1 MNADRAPGLGVRASP
16 LCVRQLVRSNS
27 VHDTHVQ
34 VLDHFLDHHGSDR
47 DLAPHVVH
55 VLAQTRMGLWLVNP
69 VQLPCGRGRMRTART
84 TRTTRRQPRQNRE
97 QQSMPCEPASQ
108 PVANRVRGAA
118 RQGKV
123 KEAQTAPGRGA
134 DGARSGCGTWRSA
147 PGEVQ
152 GRVPTAQRRTPGYT
166 QSNSTK
172 GRSDAMLYSGFLGFV
187 SISSS
192 WSTISGDSSPRPTM
206 KRTAIMHRIWCH
218 RNACPTIVATH
229 MWNRPSG
236 GAPPAALGASDSMLV
251 VWSQASKEP
260 GEPPRTVP
268 GSRTCPELHAPRSG
282 ARAQAGTQHQGL
294 GCTGPAPVRHPQ
306 PHAYTRTLCLPPTS
320 SVS

>member
-1 MNADRAPGLGVRASP
+1 
-16 LCVRQLVRSNS
+16 
-27 VHDTHVQ
+27 
-34 VLDHFLDHHGSDR
+34 
-47 DLAPHVVH
+47 
-55 VLAQTRMGLWLVNP
+55 
-69 VQLPCGRGRMRTART
+69 
-84 TRTTRRQPRQNRE
+84 
-97 QQSMPCEPASQ
+97 
-108 PVANRVRGAA
+108 
-118 RQGKV
+118 
-123 KEAQTAPGRGA
+123 
-134 DGARSGCGTWRSA
+134 
-147 PGEVQ
+147 
-152 GRVPTAQRRTPGYT
+152 
-166 QSNSTK
+166 
-172 GRSDAMLYSGFLGFV
+172 MLYSGFLGFV

-268 GSRTCPELHAPRSG
+268 GSRTCPELHAPHSG

-306 PHAYTRTLCLPPTS
+306 PHAYTNAVPATHQHFPRKVSHAAGDVHLAKVAEVVLPLKLAQRQPHVLERAAQTNVRDTGS
-320 SVS
+320 RESARAQSAPRLRN